1 MDNIRVG
8 SDVKTMYYNEAAK
21 RFDFNNFLNSVQ
33 ELDFIDIVGR
43 INTEVRIAKN
53 ITVRRRSDP
62 AQEIQRLQQKYIS
75 LLKGLGFL
83 LYHGI
88 KPTEVNDQDFLLY
101 LPLIKRL
108 VGKGQLTSGI
118 LLIFNQSD

>member
-1 MDNIRVG
+1 
-8 SDVKTMYYNEAAK
+8 MYYNEAAK

-33 ELDFIDIVGR
+33 ELDFIDIVGS